1 MKNYNLFSGQ
11 CVMYMKFIPI
21 ALVVLSSVCYH
32 VSQKST
38 PSGLNPIVALIV
50 TYVTASVVS
59 ILSYFVFVPKSD
71 LVGLLE
77 AIKNANWA
85 SLLLGFAVVGL
96 ELGFLLAYRAGWNIS
111 IAGLLSNTLVAL
123 MLIPVGLL
131 LFKETISL
139 TSVIGVV
146 ICITGLIFVSR

>member
-1 MKNYNLFSGQ
+1 
-11 CVMYMKFIPI
+11 MYMKFIPI

-85 SLLLGFAVVGL
+85 SLLLGFTVVGL

>member
-1 MKNYNLFSGQ
+1 
-11 CVMYMKFIPI
+11 MYMKFIPI

-71 LVGLLE
+71 LV
-77 AIKNANWA
+77 ANWA
-85 SLLLGFAVVGL
+85 SLLLGFTVVGL

>member
-1 MKNYNLFSGQ
+1 
-11 CVMYMKFIPI
+11 MYMKFIPI

-38 PSGLNPIVALIV
+38 PSGLNSIVALIV